1 MSALVASTEALAED
15 APGAITDEAM
25 PGMKMDEAPAPVGQD
40 SAPPPPSDHF
50 ADRFYPSADMERAR
64 HQMMREQG
72 GRVFRQVLL
81 NLFEYQS
88 ASHGGN
94 YRWDGEAWLGQDV
107 NRLVIK
113 SEGEGAVPGGADTAE
128 IQALYNRA
136 ISPFFNLQAG
146 LRYDFAPTPHHGYV
160 TVGVEGLAPY
170 TFQTAA
176 ALFLSEDGKLLGR
189 IEGWYNQ
196 RITQRLVFQ
205 PRVELNLAAQDV
217 RENGVGAGL
226 VNAELGARL
235 RYEFWRELA
244 PYIGVTYSAKT
255 GRSADFAGDAGQDPT
270 KLAFVAGLRFWF

>member
-1 MSALVASTEALAED
+1 MRHPA
-15 APGAITDEAM
+15 APR
-25 PGMKMDEAPAPVGQD
+25 P
-40 SAPPPPSDHF
+40 
-50 ADRFYPSADMERAR
+50 R
-64 HQMMREQG
+64 
-72 GRVFRQVLL
+72 
-81 NLFEYQS
+81 
-88 ASHGGN
+88 
-94 YRWDGEAWLGQDV
+94 
-107 NRLVIK
+107 K
-113 SEGEGAVPGGADTAE
+113 SRGV
-128 IQALYNRA
+128 YSRA

-146 LRYDFAPTPHHGYV
+146 LRYDFAPTPHHGYL

-189 IEGWYNQ
+189 VEGWYNQ

-205 PRVELNLAAQDV
+205 PRAELNLAAQDV

-244 PYIGVTYSAKT
+244 PYIGFTYSAKT
-255 GRSADFAGDAGQDPT
+255 GHSADFARARGDDPS